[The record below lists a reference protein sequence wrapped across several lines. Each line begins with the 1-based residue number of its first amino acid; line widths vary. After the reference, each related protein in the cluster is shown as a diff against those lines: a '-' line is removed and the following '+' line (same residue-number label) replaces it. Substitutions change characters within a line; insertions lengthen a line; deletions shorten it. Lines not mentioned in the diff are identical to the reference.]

1 MLFQTIAS
9 TGALQNL
16 SSLSSIDAD
25 LEIVQLHVRAL
36 GQGSLTGAMT
46 VRGTAFPGTGKTV
59 TVRKFSDLKGLS
71 VALVGSARLMGQ
83 KLESQLGYGMLFLV
97 ADTDDDALAV
107 LRAIE
112 VQAVFTL
119 GGCPVV
125 PARRQR
131 RLRGRLHCAI
141 TGRLDQAIL
150 DWLPCGD
157 RRQGPTICQNI
168 PKLPHTFLTTKSASP
183 DGAGRQLRRRS
194 RHHEGVDRR

>member
-16 SSLSSIDAD
+16 SSLSSSDAH

-97 ADTDDDALAV
+97 ADTDDEALAV

-125 PARRQR
+125 PARRQSDCAGGFIAR
-131 RLRGRLHCAI
+131 SRGGS
-141 TGRLDQAIL
+141 T
-150 DWLPCGD
+150 
-157 RRQGPTICQNI
+157 
-168 PKLPHTFLTTKSASP
+168 
-183 DGAGRQLRRRS
+183 RRS
-194 RHHEGVDRR
+194 WTGSPAEIADRVQRSVRIFRSSPILF